1 MNQRVKELFKVI
13 ADANKE
19 LEQIRA
25 TCPHESYGEYSY
37 ANERPPNYEIAEL
50 CKGCG
55 KYHRYLRQMEWEN
68 KVSGPRE
75 LTQEEIAT
83 LGEEQLRLEKEWE
96 QEQQKQL

>member
-19 LEQIRA
+19 LEQIRT

-50 CKGCG
+50 CNDCG
-55 KYHRYLRQMEWEN
+55 KYHRYLRPIEWEN
-68 KVSGPRE
+68 KVTLSGPRE
-75 LTQEEIAT
+75 LNT
-83 LGEEQLRLEKEWE
+83 LGEEQLRLEKDWNEVEKE
-96 QEQQKQL
+96 QL